1 MAAKAT
7 AQWTGDKTGNGT
19 YTLASGA
26 AKDVK
31 YTFGGRFEDKGGST
45 PEELVAAAYAS
56 CFIMYLTAVLP
67 DNKHQG
73 ITSEA
78 IASLSKD
85 DRGPHVSEIRLK
97 VNAKV
102 AGLDKAKF
110 EELVEKTKS
119 NCPIS
124 RLYNGNTK
132 FNVEAVLE
140 A

>member
-7 AQWTGDKTGNGT
+7 ATWTGDKTGSGT
-19 YTLASGA
+19 YSLASGA
-26 AKDVK
+26 ATAVP
-31 YTFGGRFEDKGGST
+31 YTFGGRFEDKGGSS
-45 PEELVAAAYAS
+45 PEELVGAAYAA

-73 ITSEA
+73 ITGEA
-78 IASLSKD
+78 VVSLSKD

-110 EELVEKTKS
+110 DELIEKTKS

-124 RLYNGNTK
+124 RLYSGNTK
-132 FNVEAVLE
+132 ALVEATLQ